1 MPPKRSA
8 PAGPF
13 ARPLDRAVIA
23 LREEFGHDTVV
34 AVWRDGDPHAERWT
48 AVCPLHALPGETL
61 PLTLRER
68 GGHGGSL
75 VLDCELGCLPSA
87 ILAELRSLE
96 RWQLLR
102 NAGVEA

>member
-1 MPPKRSA
+1 MSGA
-8 PAGPF
+8 DPF
-13 ARPLDRAVIA
+13 ARPLDRAVIT
-23 LREEFGHDTVV
+23 LRTEFGCDVV
-34 AVWRDGDPHAERWT
+34 AFDADAWEAGRVERWR
-48 AVCPLHALPGETL
+48 AVCPLHALPGETF

-75 VLDCELGCLPSA
+75 MLDCELGCLPSA

-102 NAGVEA
+102 KNGVEA